1 MDRPTVKMPHAN
13 RFRLLFQSIGL
24 FGAKRRPE
32 QVVDG
37 PANGKVE
44 AEPAR
49 LALPADAPPPLEHQ
63 LPSGDPDVSTAF
75 VLGWELGSLLRNAP
89 FDEPPIVA
97 GPTKLLRLDA
107 LSSSM
112 RAKLAVELVD
122 SNLQKLDRRLA
133 NSKRIDPRRI
143 PALRLAIQRRQEV
156 LEEAINELHLEA
168 LFALASADAKL
179 SRAYALGYELADICL
194 EPSDRRS
201 FEDAFGTQAV
211 AAKDRLADLASSF
224 PPHASRA
231 VVLSLRAWEEWAAEP
246 KLNGKRLN
254 WSSDGA
260 GVKSALRRQGV
271 LWRDL
276 LAGDK
281 QGQDMLDTSHYIQA
295 ASSLIASTVS
305 TIKGFM
311 RPLRWLLLLL
321 LACLF
326 GGLILFFVFGAKVFG
341 SILAA
346 LGAIGITSAGIRA
359 RLGDVTGHLQSQL
372 WGAELDRAIAEAVL
386 TGPDG
391 WDAKVEDVHV
401 PASGAPPKTAANLE
415 TLREFRDGVRSGSKR
430 RIARLLA
437 PEAEFVVPGG
447 RPVRGQKSV
456 AEWLL
461 KEPQATRIG
470 TEPGSVVGVKPGVLV
485 SSLDGGAAVWR
496 VREGKVRWRKGFAT
510 VSEALQEARLSWS
523 PREGNDTSTAA
534 SNGEAPTPAV
544 D

>member
-1 MDRPTVKMPHAN
+1 M
-13 RFRLLFQSIGL
+13 
-24 FGAKRRPE
+24 
-32 QVVDG
+32 
-37 PANGKVE
+37 
-44 AEPAR
+44 
-49 LALPADAPPPLEHQ
+49 
-63 LPSGDPDVSTAF
+63 
-75 VLGWELGSLLRNAP
+75 RNVP
-89 FDEPPIVA
+89 FDEPPIET
-97 GPTKLLRLDA
+97 GPTRLLRLDA

-112 RAKLAVELVD
+112 RARLAVELVD

-133 NSKRIDPRRI
+133 NSKRIDSCRI
-143 PALRLAIQRRQEV
+143 PALRLAVQQRQGA
-156 LEEAINELHLEA
+156 LEKAINELHLEA

-246 KLNGKRLN
+246 KLDGKQLN
-254 WSSDGA
+254 WRRDGA

-295 ASSLIASTVS
+295 ASSLVASMVS
-305 TIKGFM
+305 TIWGFM
-311 RPLRWLLLLL
+311 RPLRVPLLLL
-321 LACLF
+321 LACVV
-326 GGLILFFVFGAKVFG
+326 GGLALFFSGGAKILG

-386 TGPDG
+386 TGPDD
-391 WDAKVEDVHV
+391 WDAKVEDIHV

-415 TLREFRDGVRSGSKR
+415 TLREFRDGVRSGSKKR
-430 RIARLLA
+430 VVQLLA
-437 PEAEFVVPGG
+437 PEAEFVLPGG
-447 RPVRGQKSV
+447 EPVQGRQSV

-461 KEPQATRIG
+461 KPPQATRIG
-470 TEPGSVVGVKPGVLV
+470 TEPDSVVGVKPGVLV

-496 VREGKVRWRKGFAT
+496 VREGKVRWRKGFA
-510 VSEALQEARLSWS
+510 SLAEALMEARSLGSPPLSGENGS
-523 PREGNDTSTAA
+523 AA
-534 SNGEAPTPAV
+534 GPYGEVTPPV

>member
-1 MDRPTVKMPHAN
+1 
-13 RFRLLFQSIGL
+13 
-24 FGAKRRPE
+24 
-32 QVVDG
+32 
-37 PANGKVE
+37 
-44 AEPAR
+44 
-49 LALPADAPPPLEHQ
+49 LPADVPAPPEHQ
-63 LPSGDPDVSTAF
+63 APSGDPDVCTAF

-89 FDEPPIVA
+89 FDEPPIET
-97 GPTKLLRLDA
+97 GSTRLLRLDA

-133 NSKRIDPRRI
+133 NSKRIDSRRI
-143 PALRLAIQRRQEV
+143 PALRLAVEQRQEI
-156 LEEAINELHLEA
+156 LEKAINDLHLEA

-194 EPSDRRS
+194 EPSDRHS
-201 FEDAFGTQAV
+201 FENAFGTQAV

-246 KLNGKRLN
+246 KLDGKRLK
-254 WSSDGA
+254 WSRDGA

-281 QGQDMLDTSHYIQA
+281 QGQDMLDTSHYMQA
-295 ASSLIASTVS
+295 ASSLVASMVS
-305 TIKGFM
+305 TIWGFM
-311 RPLRWLLLLL
+311 RPLRGPLLLL
-321 LACLF
+321 LACLV
-326 GGLILFFVFGAKVFG
+326 GGLVIFFVGGSKVIG

-346 LGAIGITSAGIRA
+346 FGAIGITSAGIRA

-386 TGPDG
+386 TGPDD
-391 WDAKVEDVHV
+391 WDAKVEDIHV

-415 TLREFRDGVRSGSKR
+415 TLREFRDGVRSGSER

-437 PEAEFVVPGG
+437 PEAEFVLPRGE
-447 RPVRGQKSV
+447 PVRGQKSV
-456 AEWLL
+456 AKWLL
-461 KEPQATRIG
+461 KQPQAVRIG
-470 TEPGSVVGVKPGVLV
+470 TEPESVVGVKPGVLV
-485 SSLDGGAAVWR
+485 SSLDGGAAIWR
-496 VREGKVRWRKGFAT
+496 VREGKVRWRKGFDT
-510 VSEALQEARLSWS
+510 VSEALREARSLGAPPLGDDDS
-523 PREGNDTSTAA
+523 AA
-534 SNGEAPTPAV
+534 GRNGEVTSAV